1 MGFIQIEGMEFF
13 AYHGC
18 FEEEQIIGNKFIV
31 DISIETDLS
40 EAADTDDLNKTI
52 NYQEVYNI
60 IKKEMEIKSKLL
72 ENVANR
78 IIKKINSKFLSI
90 KKVEIK
96 ISKINPQLGGKT
108 NKVSVQLSSNNK

>member
-1 MGFIQIEGMEFF
+1 MGLIQIEGMEFF

-18 FEEEQIIGNKFIV
+18 FEEEQIIGNKFTV

-40 EAADTDDLNKTI
+40 EAAETDDLNKTI

-60 IKKEMEIKSKLL
+60 VKNEMEVKSRLL
-72 ENVANR
+72 ENVAGR
-78 IIKKINSKFLSI
+78 IIKKINSNFTSI

-108 NKVSVQLSSNNK
+108 DNVSVQMSSE